1 MKGKDILRILS
12 ACFPLETATIHEELL
27 SGASGT
33 IVGCKEEDHLGELIR
48 HDAPLDGLIS
58 HCPFFSFG

>member
-12 ACFPLETATIHEELL
+12 AYFPLETATIHHELL
-27 SGASGT
+27 SGACGA
-33 IVGCKEEDHLGELIR
+33 IIGCTEEDHLGELIG

-58 HCPFFSFG
+58 HRPFFSFG